1 MTMPGQSWR
10 ASATRVLRLSPVFR
24 LAADRN
30 EAGRFGE
37 DGSDTDGPAAQL
49 GAILLLDGREERV
62 EVDGEV
68 AEHGATIERV
78 RGASINRTQK

>member
-1 MTMPGQSWR
+1 LACLGDAGVAFESEF
-10 ASATRVLRLSPVFR
+10 FR
-24 LAADRN
+24 LTADRN
-30 EAGRFGE
+30 ESGGFGE
-37 DGSDTDGPAAQL
+37 EGSNTDGPAAQF

-78 RGASINRTQK
+78 RGASINRTQQ